1 MKLKLDVT
9 ELAKIISELDLYKET
24 VKVLE
29 EYHVEEEKLDARK
42 AQLEKRVD
50 ELKELIKKNEAECQM
65 YKDADDMT
73 TYIHLKSEQK
83 QLRSELEVT
92 EEVASEIK
100 ADYTNLKFKYVA
112 PLRQAQ
118 GKDGQ
123 EKQELFDATKELIQ
137 LRFEIYHC
145 LSTLSKAMLQQQV
158 KIWDA
163 NEILDDAEVQRR
175 FKTRPITSENAT
187 PQFWY
192 QNETFMNKHDVN
204 NALRGGNGN
213 HGNPNPNELTALSKE
228 LKKLAEVKE
237 ATETKTKTKTK
248 GD

>member
-42 AQLEKRVD
+42 AQLEARVN
-50 ELKELIKKNEAECQM
+50 ELKELINKSEQECQM
-65 YKDADDMT
+65 HKNDMT
-73 TYIHLKSEQK
+73 TYIHLKAEQK
-83 QLRSELEVT
+83 QLKTELEVT
-92 EEVASEIK
+92 EEIASEIK

-204 NALRGGNGN
+204 NALRGGDGN
-213 HGNPNPNELTALSKE
+213 HGNPNPNELPALSKE

-237 ATETKTKTKTK
+237 AAQIKPKTK